1 MQNRFTEDDPTA
13 FPYTTILIPISNE
26 HSLSTTTQFFS
37 FHSISSDSSEG
48 FQRTIIIGISLLVLS
63 SVFPKGLKIYKFKEV
78 RVASKDF
85 STKVGFSCRRWVIGG
100 QVVAIKKMSKDVSGK
115 PCTVIKGR
123 RIYEFFN
130 EAGFGGKAYMAPEY
144 IEYGLVTPEIDVY
157 AFGVVLLE
165 STYRTL
171 SDGKV
176 QYETF
181 PANGEVESSLLGT
194 RTRKQTKYG

>member
-37 FHSISSDSSEG
+37 FHSISSDSSKG

-63 SVFPKGLKIYKFKEV
+63 SVFPKKGEKKFTLPEEFLHDVAEGLEIYKFKEV

-100 QVVAIKKMSKDVSGK
+100 QVAAIKKMSKDVSGK
-115 PCTVIKGR
+115 
-123 RIYEFFN
+123 
-130 EAGFGGKAYMAPEY
+130 
-144 IEYGLVTPEIDVY
+144 
-157 AFGVVLLE
+157 
-165 STYRTL
+165 TYRTL

>member
-37 FHSISSDSSEG
+37 FHSISSDSSKG

-63 SVFPKGLKIYKFKEV
+63 SVFPKGLEIYKFKEV

-100 QVVAIKKMSKDVSGK
+100 QVAAIKKMSKDVSEAIISIIEEDDGEIELGRLIE
-115 PCTVIKGR
+115 PCL
-123 RIYEFFN
+123 
-130 EAGFGGKAYMAPEY
+130 MAKYSMKLFLRMVKLNLACLEQEPESRPSMA
-144 IEYGLVTPEIDVY
+144 EKSPH
-157 AFGVVLLE
+157 
-165 STYRTL
+165 R
-171 SDGKV
+171 
-176 QYETF
+176 
-181 PANGEVESSLLGT
+181 
-194 RTRKQTKYG
+194 